1 MKGTDNEGIESFLD
15 EIKEDIERDNTDKA
29 LNRMVW
35 LRSQELVTGNRDLIV
50 IEGILKVNIRRFR
63 RIVDKLKSIMEKKEA
78 EDLLGRPR
86 DTLTDII
93 ILSKD
98 YLRNGDKTKF
108 FDSIAQNYYTLQEIN
123 ETLRLEEEEE

>member
-1 MKGTDNEGIESFLD
+1 MKGTDNEGIGSFLD
-15 EIKEDIERDNTDKA
+15 EMREDIERDSTDKA

-35 LRSQELVTGNRDLIV
+35 LRSQVVVTGNRDLIV
-50 IEGILKVNIRRFR
+50 IEEILKSNIRRFR
-63 RIVDKLKSIMEKKEA
+63 RIEDKLESIMEKKGTK
-78 EDLLGRPR
+78 DLLGRAR

-123 ETLRLEEEEE
+123 ETLRLGVEE

>member
-123 ETLRLEEEEE
+123 ETLRLEDVE

>member
-15 EIKEDIERDNTDKA
+15 EMKEDIERDSTGKA
-29 LNRMVW
+29 LKRMVW
-35 LRSQELVTGNRDLIV
+35 LRSQAVVTGNRDLIV
-50 IEGILKVNIRRFR
+50 IEGILKSNINRFR
-63 RIVDKLKSIMEKKEA
+63 VIVANLESIMEKKETK
-78 EDLLGRPR
+78 DLLGRAR
-86 DTLTDII
+86 GTLTDII

-123 ETLRLEEEEE
+123 ETLRLEGEK